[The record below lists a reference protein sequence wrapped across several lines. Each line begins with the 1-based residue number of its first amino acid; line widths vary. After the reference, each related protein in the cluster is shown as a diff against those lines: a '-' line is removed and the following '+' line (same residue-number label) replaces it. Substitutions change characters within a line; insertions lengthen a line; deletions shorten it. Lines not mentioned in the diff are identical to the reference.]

1 MALALSKLLVTGWSA
16 GPLASQSVIQLVG
29 WSVSWLVLF
38 HLAFCME
45 TLLVMSPLLLFL
57 AFVLFREDCMVMYCS
72 FICLSPTGIVSYQY
86 ISTSCSNKRPKGT
99 KLIMIRKCYIDMTI

>member
-29 WSVSWLVLF
+29 RSVSWLVLF

-45 TLLVMSPLLLFL
+45 TLFVMACPLLLSL
-57 AFVLFREDCMVMYCS
+57 AFVLFRKDCMVCIVLLS
-72 FICLSPTGIVSYQY
+72 VCHQQGLCLTNTSPLVVPTRG
-86 ISTSCSNKRPKGT
+86 
-99 KLIMIRKCYIDMTI
+99 RKVQS